1 MRRKILLTG
10 KSGQVGFELA
20 KILPALGEVI
30 APDRREMDLQ
40 SSDSTR
46 RMIRD
51 VRPEVIVNAAAYT
64 DVSKA
69 EIEKDKARAINADA
83 PEIMAEEGK
92 KIGSVLLHYST
103 DYVFDGTKTCPY
115 DEEDEPNPINV
126 YGETKLAGEHAVQHT
141 GVPYLI
147 FRTAWVYGMK
157 GRNFLTTVLQLATER
172 EELTVVRDQIG
183 APTWSRE
190 IAVATKSALVQ
201 LAECGQNSLSKL
213 NGVYHLTSAG
223 QTSRFDFAN
232 AILEEASRTTLA
244 VRQLPIAIQSRPIIT
259 RRIIPVTTE
268 RYPSPARRPAY
279 SVLSN
284 KKLQRVFGIALPN
297 WRIQLQMAFTSN
309 HF

>member
-10 KSGQVGFELA
+10 KSGQIGIELA
-20 KILPALGEVI
+20 RLLPALGEVF

-40 SSDSTR
+40 SPDSTR

-51 VRPEVIVNAAAYT
+51 VRPKLIVNAAAYT

-83 PEIMAEEGK
+83 PGIMAEEGK

-115 DEEDEPNPINV
+115 DEEDKPNPINV
-126 YGETKLAGEHAVQHT
+126 YGETKLAGEHAVQHS

-157 GRNFLTTVLQLATER
+157 GQNFLTTVLHLATER
-172 EELTVVRDQIG
+172 KELTVVRDQIG

-190 IAVATKSALVQ
+190 IAAATKDILVQ

-223 QTSRFDFAN
+223 QTNRFDFAN
-232 AILEEASRTTLA
+232 AILEEASRTTLDL
-244 VRQLPIAIQSRPIIT
+244 RQLPIANRSRPIIA

-284 KKLQRVFGIALPN
+284 KKVQRAFGVALPD
-297 WRIQLQMAFTSN
+297 WRFQLQMAFTSN

>member
-1 MRRKILLTG
+1 MRGKILLTG

-20 KILPALGEVI
+20 KLLPALGEVI

-40 SSDSTR
+40 SPDSTR

-69 EIEKDKARAINADA
+69 EIEKDTARAINADA
-83 PEIMAEEGK
+83 PQIMAEEGK
-92 KIGSVLLHYST
+92 KIGSVLLHFST

-115 DEEDEPNPINV
+115 DEEDKPNPINV
-126 YGETKLAGEHAVQHT
+126 YGETKLAGEHAVRHT

-157 GRNFLTTVLQLATER
+157 GRNFLTTVLQSATER
-172 EELTVVRDQIG
+172 EELAVVRDQIG
-183 APTWSRE
+183 APTWSRG
-190 IAVATKSALVQ
+190 IAVATKNILVQ
-201 LAECGQNSLSKL
+201 IGECGQNSLSKL

-223 QTSRFDFAN
+223 QTNRFDFAN
-232 AILEEASRTTLA
+232 AILEEASRTTVDVQRITLA
-244 VRQLPIAIQSRPIIT
+244 TQSRPIIA

-268 RYPSPARRPAY
+268 HYPSPARRPAY

-284 KKLQRVFGIALPN
+284 KKLQRVFGITLPD

>member
-20 KILPALGEVI
+20 KLLPALGEVI
-30 APDRREMDLQ
+30 APDHREMDLQ
-40 SSDSTR
+40 SPDSTR

-51 VRPEVIVNAAAYT
+51 VRPELIVNAAAYT

-83 PEIMAEEGK
+83 PAIMAEEGK

-115 DEEDEPNPINV
+115 DEEDKPNPINV
-126 YGETKLAGEHAVQHT
+126 YGETKLAGEQAVRHT

-147 FRTAWVYGMK
+147 FRTAWVYGME
-157 GRNFLTTVLQLATER
+157 GRNFLTTVLRLATER

-201 LAECGQNSLSKL
+201 LAECGQNSRSKL

-223 QTSRFDFAN
+223 QTNRFDFAN
-232 AILEEASRTTLA
+232 AILEKASRTTLD
-244 VRQLPIAIQSRPIIT
+244 VCQLPIAIRSRPFIA

-268 RYPSPARRPAY
+268 LYPSRARRPAY

-284 KKLQRVFGIALPN
+284 KKLQRVFGIALQD

>member
-20 KILPALGEVI
+20 KLLPALGAVI

-40 SSDSTR
+40 SPDSTR

-51 VRPEVIVNAAAYT
+51 VRPELIVNAAAYT

-69 EIEKDKARAINADA
+69 EIEKDKARAVNADA

-92 KIGSVLLHYST
+92 RIGSVLLHYST

-115 DEEDEPNPINV
+115 DEEDKPNPINV
-126 YGETKLAGEHAVQHT
+126 YGETKLAGEHAVRRT

-147 FRTAWVYGMK
+147 LRTAWVYGMK
-157 GRNFLTTVLQLATER
+157 GRNFLTTVLQLASER

-190 IAVATKSALVQ
+190 IAVATKNILVQ

-223 QTSRFDFAN
+223 QVNRFDFAT
-232 AILEEASRTTLA
+232 AILEEASRTTLD
-244 VRQLPIAIQSRPIIT
+244 VRQLPIGIHSRPIIA
-259 RRIIPVTTE
+259 RHIIPVNTE
-268 RYPSPARRPAY
+268 HYPSPARRPAY

-284 KKLQRVFGIALPN
+284 KKLQRVFGIALPD

>member
-20 KILPALGEVI
+20 RLLPVLGEVV

-40 SSDSTR
+40 SPESTR

-51 VRPEVIVNAAAYT
+51 VRPELIVNAAAYT

-69 EIEKDKARAINADA
+69 EVEKDKARAINAEA
-83 PEIMAEEGK
+83 LGIMAEEGE

-115 DEEDEPNPINV
+115 DEEDKPNPINV
-126 YGETKLAGEHAVQHT
+126 YGETKLAGEHAVQHS
-141 GVPYLI
+141 GVSYLI

-157 GRNFLTTVLQLATER
+157 GRNFLTTVLQLLTER
-172 EELTVVRDQIG
+172 EELRVVRDQIG

-190 IAVATKSALVQ
+190 IAVATKDILVQ
-201 LAECGQNSLSKL
+201 LVEYGQNSLSKL

-223 QTSRFDFAN
+223 QTNRFDFAN
-232 AILEEASRTTLA
+232 AILEEASRTTLD
-244 VRQLPIAIQSRPIIT
+244 VCQLPLAIRNRPIIA
-259 RRIIPVTTE
+259 RHIIPVTTE
-268 RYPSPARRPAY
+268 HYPSPARRPAY

-284 KKLQRVFGIALPN
+284 KKLQRVFGIALSD

>member
-20 KILPALGEVI
+20 KLLPALGEVV

-40 SSDSTR
+40 SPDSTR

-51 VRPEVIVNAAAYT
+51 VRPELIVNAAAYT

-69 EIEKDKARAINADA
+69 ELEKDKARAVNAEA

-115 DEEDEPNPINV
+115 DEEDKPNPINV
-126 YGETKLAGEHAVQHT
+126 YGETKLAGEHAVQHS
-141 GVPYLI
+141 GVFYLI

-190 IAVATKSALVQ
+190 IAVATKDILVQ

-223 QTSRFDFAN
+223 QANRFDFAN
-232 AILEEASRTTLA
+232 AILEEASRTTLDA
-244 VRQLPIAIQSRPIIT
+244 RQLPIAIRSRPIIA

-284 KKLQRVFGIALPN
+284 KKLQRVFGIALPD